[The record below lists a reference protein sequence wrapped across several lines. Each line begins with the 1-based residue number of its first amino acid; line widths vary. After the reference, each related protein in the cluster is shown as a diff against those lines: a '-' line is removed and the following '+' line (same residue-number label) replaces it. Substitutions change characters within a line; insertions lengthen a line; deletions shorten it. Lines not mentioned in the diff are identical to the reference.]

1 MDRNRLSG
9 RLADLSVEQAPQ
21 QPQAICHR
29 PSSHRCFA
37 LAVAG
42 LAAFAAVSCLP
53 APLPGTASRPTGFPT
68 GDPPHAGRIHTDDDY
83 PPFAPDF
90 DHHFDIEDWSYRPLD
105 SVHP

>member
-9 RLADLSVEQAPQ
+9 RLANLSGEQATQ
-21 QPQAICHR
+21 QPQPACHR

-42 LAAFAAVSCLP
+42 LAAFAAVVCLP
-53 APLPGTASRPTGFPT
+53 TPMPGTGSRAAGFPT
-68 GDPPHAGRIHTDDDY
+68 GDPPHAGHIQTDDY
-83 PPFAPDF
+83 PPLAPDF
-90 DHHFDIEDWSYRPLD
+90 DHNFDIEDWSYRPLD